1 MTPNKDRDAAR
12 QASQTRAN
20 QTTAQFHKVQPPVT
34 FEVGEIV
41 QALKD
46 NEHGDAGL
54 LKKALKDRFCY
65 DVRRKV
71 FYCFDGGHWQKDL
84 EDETAAFAHSVL
96 HGAYTQESQRQAAII
111 ALHGEG
117 AENDASTPEMAESIK
132 ATRNRAK
139 RQLDLIESRLV
150 RINTL
155 RRIKSIVTLAATGRN
170 SIAMPGDNWNADPWL
185 LQAREKI
192 IDLHLKNG
200 GKSRPGTPQDYINK
214 VSPTEWKG
222 LNEPCPSWQAFINS
236 IFDGNQELAHYMQRV
251 LGAALLGKP
260 SVQEF
265 YVLYGAGRNGKGTM
279 LETLKD
285 VLGEDLASPIKTAL
299 IMDDKRGGSAD
310 PELLEL
316 QGKRIVW
323 ASESGA
329 NKKLDAEQV
338 KLFTGGDTLSGRYNY
353 SNEIINFAPTH
364 SLFLLTN
371 HKPRIPGT
379 DAAIWDRLRLIP
391 FTMRFV
397 DNPNPNLGEQKKDPE
412 LKDKL
417 INERSGILAWLVQ
430 GCLEWQEQGLNP
442 PDIVREYSEEY
453 RLDEDIIQNFINEE
467 CLLGPCYK
475 AQAQDL
481 YDAFE
486 KWHRN
491 TYGETTQIMTQKKFL
506 IDLRGKPGIRRE
518 KHRVTF
524 FYGIGLQSRC
534 TQDTA
539 HDQNDYYPNNDS
551 PEGYDDF
558 EF

>member
-1 MTPNKDRDAAR
+1 MSNGKGKDAAR
-12 QASQTRAN
+12 QASQTRAG
-20 QTTAQFHKVQPPVT
+20 QATAQFQKVQGPCV
-34 FEVGEIV
+34 FESGEIL
-41 QALKD
+41 QAIKD
-46 NEHGDAGL
+46 NEHGDAAL
-54 LKKALKDRFCY
+54 LKKALKDRFCF
-65 DVRRKV
+65 DIRRKV
-71 FYCFDGGHWQKDL
+71 FYRFDGGHWQKDL

-96 HGAYTQESQRQAAII
+96 HGAYTQESQRQGATI
-111 ALHGEG
+111 AKNGES
-117 AENDASTPEMAESIK
+117 AENEASTPEIAEKIK
-132 ATRNRAK
+132 GARNRAK
-139 RQLDLIESRLV
+139 KTQEALESRLA

-155 RRIKSIVTLAATGRN
+155 RRIKSIVTLAATGKS

-185 LQAREKI
+185 LQARDKV
-192 IDLHLKNG
+192 IDLHLENG
-200 GKSRPGTPQDYINK
+200 GKCRQGTPQDYINK
-214 VSPTEWKG
+214 VCPTEWKG
-222 LNEPCPSWQAFINS
+222 LQEPCPSWQAFIES
-236 IFDGNQELAHYMQRV
+236 IFNSDKELSHYMQRV

-285 VLGEDLASPIKTAL
+285 VLGEELASPIKTAL
-299 IMDDKRGGSAD
+299 IMDDKRGGGTAD

-391 FTMRFV
+391 FTQRFV

-417 INERSGILAWLVQ
+417 LQERSGILAWLVQ
-430 GCLEWQEQGLNP
+430 GCLDWQEQGLNP

-453 RLDEDIIQNFINEE
+453 RLDEDIIQNFIKEK
-467 CLLGPCYK
+467 CLLGPNYK
-475 AQAQDL
+475 TQAQAL

-486 KWHRN
+486 DWHKD

-524 FYGIGLQSRC
+524 FYGIGLLSPVEDTEYSTARHY
-534 TQDTA
+534 TDNTTGQD
-539 HDQNDYYPNNDS
+539 
-551 PEGYDDF
+551 DDF